1 MAKRPGWL
9 DETPEGYIVGR
20 GKSRDLQMGRNKAEM
35 DARANIVK
43 SRMGPKGGSA
53 NLRGV
58 RPAEYYTDPKTGTTH
73 VLMDTTKMQFDPV
86 KQDQKALKQAIDDT
100 AVPKKAKKT
109 GKGSAEL
116 EAIQRYQ
123 QSIKDAGLDNW
134 DVEMPDV
141 SHLRE
146 RLSKFGKKK

>member
-9 DETPEGYIVGR
+9 DETPEGYIVG
-20 GKSRDLQMGRNKAEM
+20 KSPGGATRKMGRRSAEM
-35 DARANIVK
+35 DARSNIVK

-100 AVPKKAKKT
+100 APPRKKAPKKTA
-109 GKGSAEL
+109 SPVLDDDFDISFDDFADM
-116 EAIQRYQ
+116 EADIR
-123 QSIKDAGLDNW
+123 K
-134 DVEMPDV
+134 
-141 SHLRE
+141 R
-146 RLSKFGKKK
+146 FGKKK

>member
-1 MAKRPGWL
+1 
-9 DETPEGYIVGR
+9 
-20 GKSRDLQMGRNKAEM
+20 
-35 DARANIVK
+35 
-43 SRMGPKGGSA
+43 
-53 NLRGV
+53 
-58 RPAEYYTDPKTGTTH
+58 
-73 VLMDTTKMQFDPV
+73 
-86 KQDQKALKQAIDDT
+86 KALKQAIDDT

>member
-20 GKSRDLQMGRNKAEM
+20 GKGHYEQIGRRKAEM

-43 SRMGPKGGSA
+43 SRPKGGAA

-58 RPAEYYTDPKTGTTH
+58 RSAEYYTDPKTGTTH

-100 AVPKKAKKT
+100 APPKEAPPRKKASPRKAPVLDEAGIDKEIA
-109 GKGSAEL
+109 GIEDWL
-116 EAIQRYQ
+116 EADPSLQR
-123 QSIKDAGLDNW
+123 
-134 DVEMPDV
+134 M
-141 SHLRE
+141 
-146 RLSKFGKKK
+146 KKQMKKRKK